1 MNGYTIVVGCGRLG
15 ASLANEVS
23 DRNGNVLILDRNSC
37 AFRKLAPSFGGLTQV
52 GDGLDLAALAE
63 AHVEKAKVLIAVT
76 DSDNTNIML
85 AQMAKEIFSV
95 DKVIVRLNDPER
107 QSVYAHSGI
116 ETICPSLL
124 SSREIDKVLLPAI
137 QEPLANMRAVAI

>member
-37 AFRKLAPSFGGLTQV
+37 AFRKLSPSFGGLTQV

-63 AHVEKAKVLIAVT
+63 AHVENAKVLIAVT

-85 AQMAKEIFSV
+85 AQIAKDVFSI
-95 DKVIVRLNDPER
+95 DKVIVRLNDPEK

-137 QEPLANMRAVAI
+137 QEPLTSMRAVAI